1 MATMEHRQDTGE
13 PRFPCPNCKCYPQAP
28 GNMPI
33 RGWAL
38 YCPWCGNI
46 RYFEYD
52 EKENKDGKDY
62 NQSGMQQ
69 H

>member
-1 MATMEHRQDTGE
+1 MEEKQE
-13 PRFPCPNCKCYPQAP
+13 KPRYPCPNCKCYPQNP
-28 GNMPI
+28 GRMPV

-46 RYFEYD
+46 RYFR
-52 EKENKDGKDY
+52 KENEDGKDY

-69 H
+69 HRGG

>member
-1 MATMEHRQDTGE
+1 MMEEKQE
-13 PRFPCPNCKCYPQAP
+13 KPRFPCPNCKCYPQEP
-28 GNMPI
+28 GEMPI

-46 RYFEYD
+46 RYFR
-52 EKENKDGKDY
+52 KENNDGKDY

-69 H
+69 HRGG